1 MAKKCYNSDG
11 TPKCPGE
18 YCTLHDGKC
27 IKKKKSGEPYKNK
40 YSDDSHYYFDE
51 KYGLVGTKKDV
62 KAYIDGIKGKKSDTQ
77 KSPSPKKT
85 KKVSP
90 KSITINENLSKMTID
105 KLKDLIEKFGISE
118 EEVGKSGKNGK
129 SLKQDYITAIED
141 HQARKSKKE
150 SIKVSSPKPPK
161 NKKNTP
167 SPKKTNSPGKSSRGK
182 RVKSDTDSMTGT
194 QLLEELKTYKEFEGM
209 SDYQIKKVVGA
220 KVGDLRMAVIA
231 KREQP
236 SAKTPS
242 PSPKKKTKTPSP
254 KKKTKTPSP
263 KKKTK
268 TPSPKKKTPSPKKKT
283 KKVKTKTPSPSPT
296 KIRKGLVKGKKM
308 VEKQESCGDDHMTS
322 KNLSKYKKCDK
333 DSVCDF
339 QTGNCI
345 PDTEKYTKG
354 KYMLEIDGRRILGNK
369 IVIEKLQK
377 TIGGKIHS
385 YSPKKSPP
393 KRKSVGKKSPPRRKI
408 IEEDSTE
415 SGEGEEDIAGTF
427 AKELEKI
434 AKKSPSGSIKKSPK
448 GGSIKKSPKG
458 SVKTSPPKMTAKLN
472 DPRKDVAKTFAECL
486 SKL

>member
-62 KAYIDGIKGKKSDTQ
+62 KAYIDGIKGKKSDTR

-85 KKVSP
+85 EKVSP
-90 KSITINENLSKMTID
+90 KSITINENLSKMTVD

-118 EEVGKSGKNGK
+118 EDIGKSGKNGK

-150 SIKVSSPKPPK
+150 SIKVPSPKLPK
-161 NKKNTP
+161 NKKSPQKTP
-167 SPKKTNSPGKSSRGK
+167 SPKKTKLPKKSPTGK
-182 RVKSDTDSMTGT
+182 RVKSDTDSMTGA
-194 QLLEELKTYKEFEGM
+194 QLLEELKTHKEFEGM
-209 SDYQIKKVVGA
+209 SDYQIKKVVGT

-236 SAKTPS
+236 STKTPSPKKKTKKVKTPS
-242 PSPKKKTKTPSP
+242 PSPKKKTK
-254 KKKTKTPSP
+254 KVKTKTPSP
-263 KKKTK
+263 KK
-268 TPSPKKKTPSPKKKT
+268 
-283 KKVKTKTPSPSPT
+283 KTKTPSPSPT

-308 VEKQESCGDDHMTS
+308 VEKQGSCGDDNMTS

-333 DSVCDF
+333 NSVCDF

-385 YSPKKSPP
+385 YSPKKSTP
-393 KRKSVGKKSPPRRKI
+393 KRKSAGKKSPPKRKI

-415 SGEGEEDIAGTF
+415 SGEGEEDISGTF

-434 AKKSPSGSIKKSPK
+434 AKKSPKGSA
-448 GGSIKKSPKG
+448 KKSPKG
-458 SVKTSPPKMTAKLN
+458 SVKTSSPKVTAKLN